1 MYQTYIFS
9 KGFANLD
16 LILIHSGT
24 EKFKISTPVSD
35 LHLYIMDGAEI
46 CASEDLI
53 DEIINGKMLM
63 LAETFDEHKCLDPDS
78 ECISID
84 NTLYSILLL
93 KKTKC
98 YMYKLP

>member
-1 MYQTYIFS
+1 MYM
-9 KGFANLD
+9 
-16 LILIHSGT
+16 
-24 EKFKISTPVSD
+24 
-35 LHLYIMDGAEI
+35 MDGAEI

-63 LAETFDEHKCLDPDS
+63 LVKTFDQHKCLDPDS

-84 NTLYSILLL
+84 DTLYSKLLL

-98 YMYKLP
+98 YTYKLPS